1 MINFITVTHSNT
13 VSLISELMETSES
26 FAIAVVEA
34 SVQSYCCHSKN
45 PWRDGASWYSDWLLS
60 KTIVFVLNE
69 NSSI

>member
-45 PWRDGASWYSDWLLS
+45 P
-60 KTIVFVLNE
+60 
-69 NSSI
+69 